1 MAEEKQKEKARK
13 EELAAVRSK
22 LRTLWAKDELSD
34 KDIEKVTGGM
44 RMEGCITISDST
56 NVC

>member
-1 MAEEKQKEKARK
+1 MAEQKQPEKGRK
-13 EELAAVRSK
+13 EELDAVRSK
-22 LRTLWAKDELSD
+22 LRKLWAEDELSD

-44 RMEGCITISDST
+44 RLDGCITISDSL